1 MRESS
6 LSISIML
13 LVCMII
19 TVYAYSIKQF
29 AKVVNGWDEYF

>member
-19 TVYAYSIKQF
+19 TVYVYSIKLF